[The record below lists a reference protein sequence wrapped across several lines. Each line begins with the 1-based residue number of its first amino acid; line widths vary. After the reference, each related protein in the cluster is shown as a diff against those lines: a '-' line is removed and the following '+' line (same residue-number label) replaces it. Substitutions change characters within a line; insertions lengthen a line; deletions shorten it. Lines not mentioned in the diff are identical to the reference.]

1 MSYEALKFLDGI
13 LVPLVD
19 EKLSLPLSE
28 LSPRHSVTN
37 TAWRMSYEAL
47 KILDGILV
55 PLVDEKLSLPLSEL
69 SPRHSVTNMA
79 WGLGACFTKLSKF
92 STAF

>member
-1 MSYEALKFLDGI
+1 MSYEALKFPYGI

-37 TAWRMSYEAL
+37 TAW
-47 KILDGILV
+47 
-55 PLVDEKLSLPLSEL
+55 
-69 SPRHSVTNMA
+69 
-79 WGLGACFTKLSKF
+79 GLGACLTKPSKF